1 MFGKDE
7 NDNQNKIEQLE
18 EAIEKLEARVVE
30 LESVLEIEPEE
41 DMDDS
46 DDLVEEEDED
56 QLKKEPVFKL
66 ALLLRKEDID
76 IEKSK

>member
-1 MFGKDE
+1 MFGKDKD
-7 NDNQNKIEQLE
+7 DNQNKIEQLE

-56 QLKKEPVFKL
+56 
-66 ALLLRKEDID
+66 
-76 IEKSK
+76 

>member
-18 EAIEKLEARVVE
+18 EAIEKLEAIVVE